1 MSWKKSPSIPKYFIY
16 TKRIVLIIGW
26 ILGFLSFKILG
37 SLIHPFP
44 IWALILESR
53 NRSIE

>member
-1 MSWKKSPSIPKYFIY
+1 M
-16 TKRIVLIIGW
+16 IIGW
-26 ILGFLSFKILG
+26 ILRFLDFKILG

-44 IWALILESR
+44 IWAFILESR

>member
-1 MSWKKSPSIPKYFIY
+1 M
-16 TKRIVLIIGW
+16 IIGW